1 MQFRLAGVNNLY
13 LKKSKAMEFEFS
25 SDKRSDEEVVDS
37 LIQLITI
44 NVTGKENIEDQSRNK
59 LLFLIKQADSNTYET
74 VSKFLEAFIVYS
86 FLKSDK
92 DLRLKGMNVWK
103 EEKERHKIAY
113 LDQLENIKMLF
124 DEKGWDIGDLR
135 EELICV

>member
-1 MQFRLAGVNNLY
+1 
-13 LKKSKAMEFEFS
+13 MEFEFS

-37 LIQLITI
+37 LIQLITT

-74 VSKFLEAFIVYS
+74 LSKFLEAFIVYS

-113 LDQLENIKMLF
+113 LDQLKNIKMLF
-124 DEKGWDIGDLR
+124 DEKGWDLEGLR
-135 EELICV
+135 EELGSI